1 VNRSNNVRLVRDAVQ
16 AAPQAAP
23 NIKNIPSQMPSIP
36 PPRGSLLNLSV

>member
-23 NIKNIPSQMPSIP
+23 NIKNMPSIP